1 MPQVET
7 LIIGGGLA
15 GLAAATRLRESG
27 REFAL
32 LEASD
37 RLGGRV
43 RTDEVGGFLLDRG
56 FQVYLDA
63 YPTASRLF
71 DHGSLGLCAFDA
83 GALVWKKGQ
92 LHRLM
97 DVFRHPRHLLE
108 TARSPVGTLL
118 DKLRVARLRHRLRR
132 STLDEIWTR
141 PESTTYDLLRDEG
154 FSAAMIDEFFGGFYG
169 GIFLEETL
177 ITSSRMFEFTFS
189 MFARGRATLPAAG
202 MQALPAQLA
211 ARLPDDAI
219 HLDTTVTAI
228 DGHIVHTP
236 RGDWTADHVILAV
249 DASACER
256 IFPSHYHPIWRSTT
270 CLYYSAPE
278 APYPDRLIALRGDR
292 GGLIHHLAVLS
303 NVQPTYAPA
312 GRALISVT
320 LIEEHLPDKDLASR
334 VAEELADWFGPAT
347 LAWELLRCETIRE
360 ALPIDA
366 PGHQVDLPRK
376 STVRICGDHTLSAS
390 IEGAVLSGLR
400 AAQE

>member
-32 LEASD
+32 LEATD

-71 DHGSLGLCAFDA
+71 DHSSLGLRAFDA
-83 GALVWKKGQ
+83 GALVWKKGK

-97 DVFRHPRHLLE
+97 DVFRHPRHLVG
-108 TARSPVGTLL
+108 TARAPVGTLL
-118 DKLRVARLRHRLRR
+118 DKLRVARLRHRLLR
-132 STLDEIWTR
+132 STPDEIWTR

-189 MFARGRATLPAAG
+189 MFARGRATLPSGG

-228 DGHIVHTP
+228 DGHTVHTA
-236 RGDWTADHVILAV
+236 RGDWTADRVILAV

-256 IFPSHYHPIWRSTT
+256 IFPSHYHPVWRSTT
-270 CLYYSAPE
+270 CLCYSAPV

-303 NVQPTYAPA
+303 NVQPAYAPA
-312 GRALISVT
+312 GRALVSVT
-320 LIEEHLPDKDLASR
+320 LIEEHLPDADLASR
-334 VAEELADWFGPAT
+334 VAEELFDWFGPAT
-347 LAWELLRCETIRE
+347 LDWELLRCETIRE

-376 STVRICGDHTLSAS
+376 GPVRICGDHTLSAS